1 MQRSFKF
8 IRLDTLLL
16 EASVIQKL
24 SRWLCAG
31 FSLSLLLSSCS
42 SVQATPPVPLR
53 RAPGLV
59 AQQSASTNSR
69 STDLR
74 SAGRI
79 WQDEI
84 IYFIFT
90 DRFANGNR
98 SNDFNVKANDPWAYH
113 GGDLDGII
121 QKLDYIKDL
130 GATAIWITPVID
142 NRDNGFVADFGNGHK
157 QEIWGYHG
165 YWFKDFYQ
173 VDEHLGDMNKV
184 RQLVQTAHQKG
195 IKVLLDVVVNHVDY
209 DHPFAVDRKNPASK
223 YHKWFNQHGVI
234 KNWDDQWWVENG
246 ELAELPDLNQN
257 DPETAR
263 YLIDSMKWWAKQSG
277 VDGFRIDTVKHVPRS
292 FWKQFNQEMR
302 QAEGDDFLLLGEIYT
317 PSPEFQAPYQRE
329 GMHTAFDFPLYY
341 AIKESFGNG
350 QSMRRL
356 GDIFGKDRVYPN
368 AGLLSPFI
376 DNHDVPRFIHEARDQ
391 KKERLMLSM
400 AFLMSIRG
408 MPMLYYGTEVG
419 LAGGADPD
427 NRRDMQFNQDP
438 QLRSYFKRLAQMRH
452 SQRALRRGQQLEM
465 WQDDQVYG
473 FSRMTEVAN
482 EEIFSF
488 FNNSSQPQ
496 TRRVQVRAESPL
508 KNSSATL
515 VNLFNPQERIQ
526 IENGQISI
534 TIPPMGFAMYGVAR

>member
-1 MQRSFKF
+1 M
-8 IRLDTLLL
+8 IP
-16 EASVIQKL
+16 KL
-24 SRWLCAG
+24 TRWLGAG
-31 FSLSLLLSSCS
+31 LSTALILSSCS
-42 SVQATPPVPLR
+42 AVQANPPIPLR
-53 RAPGLV
+53 RAPALLT
-59 AQQSASTNSR
+59 QQSANSTSR

-74 SAGRI
+74 SPGRI

-98 SNDFNVKANDPWAYH
+98 NNDFNVKANDPWAYH
-113 GGDLDGII
+113 GGDLDGVI

-142 NRDNGFVADFGNGHK
+142 NRDEAFVADFGNGHK

-165 YWFKDFYQ
+165 YWFKDFYK
-173 VDEHLGDMNKV
+173 VDEHLGDMNKM
-184 RQLVQTAHQKG
+184 RQLVQAAHQKG

-246 ELAELPDLNQN
+246 ELAELPDLDQSN
-257 DPETAR
+257 PETAR

-341 AIKESFGNG
+341 AIKDAFGGG

-356 GDIFGKDRVYPN
+356 GDIFGKDQVYPN

-376 DNHDVPRFIHEARDQ
+376 DNHDVPRFIHEARDR

-400 AFLMSIRG
+400 AFLMTIRG

-438 QLRSYFKRLAQMRH
+438 QLRQYLKSLTQMRQ

-473 FSRMTEVAN
+473 FSRMTEKVD
-482 EEIFSF
+482 EEVIAF

-496 TRRVQVRAESPL
+496 TRRVQIRAESPL
-508 KNSSATL
+508 KNSSTAL
-515 VNLFNPQERIQ
+515 INLLNAQDRIQ
-526 IENGQISI
+526 IENGQI
-534 TIPPMGFAMYGVAR
+534 TVTVPPMGQAIYGVAK